1 MLDLTSLL
9 KAGDDSNKAPLYT
22 FRGSW
27 TALGGEATHPRPHYM
42 FDLTSLLEAG
52 DDVSYKA
59 PLNTVRF
66 HHYVRL
72 L

>member
-9 KAGDDSNKAPLYT
+9 KAGDDSNKAPL
-22 FRGSW
+22 FIQGLLDR
-27 TALGGEATHPRPHYM
+27 ARGEATHPRPHYM